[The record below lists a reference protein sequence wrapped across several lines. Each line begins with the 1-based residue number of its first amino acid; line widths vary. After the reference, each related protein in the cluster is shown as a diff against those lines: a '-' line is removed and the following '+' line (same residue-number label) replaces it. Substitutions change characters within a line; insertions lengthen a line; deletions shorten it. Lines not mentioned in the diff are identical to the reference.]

1 MVVFKS
7 LLNGKS
13 YKMLRKTDYMAV
25 LDSIDGTSQILTEL
39 GNLKIFYRKEDHE
52 QNAAPSKD
60 G

>member
-1 MVVFKS
+1 MEVFKN

-13 YKMLRKTDYMAV
+13 YRISRKTDYMAD
-25 LDSIDGTSQILTEL
+25 LYSIDGTSQILTEL

-52 QNAAPSKD
+52 QNVTPGKD